1 MITSYD
7 SSNKSFE
14 TIASGEFTQ
23 IKDIPFRQISF
34 SILLPYDLSLP
45 FIQSPYTPSA
55 IIDKPIIY
63 LDLFRNFKV
72 SKKPVQLLI
81 TRILPDDTQI
91 FSTNILTTLEK
102 YSVYETA
109 LQNGDFFVD
118 LFFKEYIP
126 LQEKNFIQASP
137 SSSSFT
143 QEVQR
148 STKDSHST
156 HTVKAGD
163 SLWSIAKS
171 YLNDETLYSS
181 IMQLNHITNPNILK
195 IGDIL
200 KLP

>member
-1 MITSYD
+1 MVTSYEP
-7 SSNKSFE
+7 SNKSFE

-23 IKDIPFRQISF
+23 IKDISLRQISF
-34 SILLPYDLSLP
+34 SILLPNDLSLP
-45 FIQSPYTPSA
+45 FIQSPYTA
-55 IIDKPIIY
+55 DAVIDKPIIY
-63 LDLFRNFKV
+63 LDIFRDFKV

-81 TRILPDDTQI
+81 TRILPDNTQI

-118 LFFKEYIP
+118 LLFKEYIP
-126 LQEKNFIQASP
+126 LQEKTFVQA

-148 STKDSHST
+148 STKDSPST
-156 HTVKAGD
+156 YTVKQGD
-163 SLWSIAKS
+163 SLWSIAKT

-181 IMQLNHITNPNILK
+181 IMNLNQIKNPN
-195 IGDIL
+195 DIKVGATI